1 MTLKQL
7 LVVLLFAGL
16 LLLPPLNNLIQF
28 KVWQSEPYL
37 RRKNRVER
45 ACSDFREEIVRDER
59 KRSQT
64 AHPPDP
70 NVLVSHKE
78 RFLWCKVPK
87 AASTSWK
94 AYFVKHSGVDVTG
107 MDNVQID
114 QHLQKLMKPPRWIQF
129 WKNWIGLAL
138 LIQQT
143 QAILCPGRL
152 HSFQAQQRTFSPSSP
167 WGILLSASYQ
177 RTEIDSLQWT
187 TRSMNRTRQLFS
199 GGGMDSRLSRSTG
212 RTKLFLLNKDDRFS
226 KQKGPDHRQA
236 TPPTQRLQ
244 HSPSSSL
251 TCLQPTWPSTTAIG
265 FPFIFFVG
273 LAAFNIP

>member
-1 MTLKQL
+1 MYKQL
-7 LVVLLFAGL
+7 LVILFFFSL
-16 LLLPPLNNLIQF
+16 VLLLPFNRLSLLNL
-28 KVWQSEPYL
+28 WQRDSYI

-59 KRSQT
+59 RRSQT
-64 AHPPDP
+64 VHPPDP
-70 NVLVSHKE
+70 NVLVSRKE
-78 RFLWCKVPK
+78 KFLWCKVPK

-129 WKNWIGLAL
+129 WKNWIGEAL

-152 HSFQAQQRTFSPSSP
+152 HSFRAQQRTSSPSSP

-187 TRSMNRTRQLFS
+187 TRCMNRTRQLFS
-199 GGGMDSRLSRSTG
+199 GGGMASRLSRSTG
-212 RTKLFLLNKDDRFS
+212 RTKLSLLNKDVRFS
-226 KQKGPDHRQA
+226 KQKGPDHSQS